1 MHSLAQL
8 ACCYRLQRT
17 LDVQRQSLEL
27 ADRLVNALRLHAQR
41 HQLET
46 EMDSN
51 DSARRRYIGKLQQV
65 CAIQHSYS
73 DVWILGTKLALTLV
87 LCGPEINAS
96 RPMGFKLTRSSVYG
110 VLHKTSVTSIN
121 STSFWNMLI
130 LCVLRGTY
138 VLYTDVRRVSVVTL
152 DCSEIIGSYNTLVR
166 DRRW

>member
-73 DVWILGTKLALTLV
+73 DV
-87 LCGPEINAS
+87 
-96 RPMGFKLTRSSVYG
+96 
-110 VLHKTSVTSIN
+110 
-121 STSFWNMLI
+121 
-130 LCVLRGTY
+130 
-138 VLYTDVRRVSVVTL
+138 
-152 DCSEIIGSYNTLVR
+152 
-166 DRRW
+166 